1 MKRLLL
7 ILIVIFV
14 SCNNSNKTEIKK
26 EEVVKKDLEPFFIAD
41 KIDYYY
47 LDISDFSVYDILR
60 KKRIVDDQIKLSSL
74 LSGNYPQT
82 ISEPNFESDLLKFN
96 FVKTEL
102 TQEKKKEV
110 EAIFTQNDSLSPDV
124 ASCIPKYRDIFIF
137 KRNDS
142 LIGIAKICN
151 GCGES
156 QFLGTKVDTHTFG
169 LASELEKLYK
179 IVR

>member
-7 ILIVIFV
+7 ILILIFV
-14 SCNNSNKTEIKK
+14 SCDKSNKTEIRKEFIKK
-26 EEVVKKDLEPFFIAD
+26 NLKSFYISD
-41 KIDYYY
+41 KIDHYY

-60 KKRIVDDQIKLSSL
+60 KNIIVDDQIKLSGL

-82 ISEPNFESDLLKFN
+82 ISEPNLESDLLKFH
-96 FVKTEL
+96 FLKTEL
-102 TQEKKKEV
+102 TEEKKKKV

-142 LIGIAKICN
+142 IIGIAKICN

-156 QFLGTKVDTHTFG
+156 KFLGTKVDTHTFG
-169 LASELEKLYK
+169 LRSELEKLYK
-179 IVR
+179 IIR